1 MTKAGLKKYG
11 IRLLWSLL
19 LPVCFLV
26 FGMTVSARTTT
37 GRVLFI
43 SSYSYAWDTVQLQI
57 EGIQSELDSGIVLDF
72 EFMDTKR
79 VDDEEALR
87 LFHDGLKYRMEHV
100 DPYDA
105 VILGDDAALL
115 FAMKYQEELFPKVPL
130 IFEGVNNETLA
141 EEAAKDPYITGIIEK
156 FSLENNIKLGL
167 AVNPQASRVVAVLDD
182 SITGEAERKHFLE
195 CREKYPDLTFS
206 EINSFT
212 LNASQLRQAIGSVP
226 QDSILIYV
234 TMTKD
239 ADGTLY
245 SDYEAIRMI
254 CDLAN
259 VPVIRMV
266 EGGIGEGLLGG
277 NIVSMHESGRLAAQ
291 MAEKVIGGMDVS
303 RIKMMDS
310 PNIYCVDMNIM
321 NKFHIDESVLPENTT
336 RINESG
342 SFFKRYKRVLIP
354 LIVLFCLLSGIIAV
368 VCVDNL
374 RRRKLLGQ
382 LENARK
388 TIENASQHDFLTGI
402 SNRSKF
408 MDDLTDLIGRKVP
421 CTVIMLDIDDF
432 KHIND
437 TMGHKAGDEAL
448 QQVAQRMKEMESQ
461 ILTPYR
467 YAGDEFIMILRSS
480 QEKIV
485 EKTAYQCRQLFTKP
499 FLLNKTK
506 SKICGS
512 IGIASYPK
520 DTEDLEELIIFAD
533 AAMYRVKRNGKNDFA
548 YYQKDDQND
557 ERKEEQN
564 EGQKET

>member
-11 IRLLWSLL
+11 VRLLWSLL

-26 FGMTVSARTTT
+26 FGMTVSAKTST

-115 FAMKYQEELFPKVPL
+115 FAMKYQEELFPKIPL
-130 IFEGVNNETLA
+130 IFEGVNDEALA

-156 FSLENNIKLGL
+156 LSLENNIKLGL

-182 SITGEAERKHFLE
+182 SITGEAERKHFYE

-212 LNASQLRQAIGSVP
+212 LNTSELRQAILSVP

-239 ADGTLY
+239 ASGTLY

-321 NKFHIDESVLPENTT
+321 NKFHIDASVLPEHTT
-336 RINESG
+336 RINEKE
-342 SFFKRYKRVLIP
+342 SFFERYKRVMIP
-354 LIVLFCLLSGIIAV
+354 LIVLFCLLFGTIAV

-548 YYQKDDQND
+548 YYQKDDQ
-557 ERKEEQN
+557 KEEQN

>member
-11 IRLLWSLL
+11 IRLLQSLL
-19 LPVCFLV
+19 LPVCFMV
-26 FGMTVSARTTT
+26 FGMTVSAKASA

-57 EGIQSELDSGIVLDF
+57 EGIQSELDSGIVLDY

-87 LFHDGLKYRMEHV
+87 LFHDGLKYRLEHV
-100 DPYDA
+100 EPYDA
-105 VILGDDAALL
+105 VILGDDAALM

-130 IFEGVNNETLA
+130 IFEGVNDEALA
-141 EEAAKDPYITGIIEK
+141 EKAAEDPYITGIIEK
-156 FSLENNIKLGL
+156 LSPENNIKLGL

-206 EINSFT
+206 EINSFKLST
-212 LNASQLRQAIGSVP
+212 SELRQAILSVP
-226 QDSILIYV
+226 EDSILIYV

-239 ADGTLY
+239 ASGTLY
-245 SDYEAIRMI
+245 DDFEAIKMI
-254 CDLAN
+254 CELAN

-277 NIVSMHESGRLAAQ
+277 NIVSMRESGRLAAQ
-291 MAEKVIGGMDVS
+291 MAEKVIGGMDIS

-310 PNIYCVDMNIM
+310 PNVYCVDMNIM
-321 NKFHIDESVLPENTT
+321 DKFHIDESVLPENTT
-336 RINESG
+336 RINERG
-342 SFFKRYKRVLIP
+342 GFFKRYKRVLIP

-499 FLLNKTK
+499 FLLNKSK
-506 SKICGS
+506 AKICGS

-548 YYQKDDQND
+548 YYQK
-557 ERKEEQN
+557 EEQG
-564 EGQKET
+564 EA